1 MPTPPRPDGRVPP
14 DLNGVNAR
22 IRCLMDQ
29 PATPQRT
36 KEYRHLLAARAR
48 LVRGDVDQTA

>member
-1 MPTPPRPDGRVPP
+1 MPP
-14 DLNGVNAR
+14 DNAR

-36 KEYRHLLAARAR
+36 EEWRYLLAAWTR

>member
-1 MPTPPRPDGRVPP
+1 MSPALHD
-14 DLNGVNAR
+14 VNAR

-29 PATPQRT
+29 PATPHRT
-36 KEYRHLLAARAR
+36 EEYRHPLAAWSD